1 MARTVVGLDIG
12 SSGVR
17 AAEFS
22 LGRRTT
28 LRKFATVPLPEGV
41 IRSGMVAD
49 ADALSEALREL
60 WSVGKFSTKTVL
72 LGIANDAV
80 LVRQMDLEW
89 MPPGDFRK
97 GLRYQVADALARPR
111 RRGQPRL
118 LHARRDR
125 TPRRGRRG
133 PAQGRPGDA
142 RRRRPRDGRH
152 VRAGRAGRRPP
163 GRERRPAPVRARAG
177 RPRGRPGGAGHR
189 RPAGGGR
196 RHRRR
201 HGRRRRAPGRSA
213 AVRAHPSRPR
223 RPGDHPRPDGA
234 LRVDLGG
241 GRAHQDRARPAR
253 THAAGPVRRRR
264 AARCRRGPPGPRG
277 GRRAGRR
284 PGHRA
289 ARHARLLPH
298 VHRWG

>member
-49 ADALSEALREL
+49 ADALSAALREL
-60 WSVGKFSTKTVL
+60 WSVGKFGTKTVL

-97 GLRYQVADALARPR
+97 GLRYQVADALPVPVDEANSTTTCSTRSNAPPR
-111 RRGQPRL
+111 
-118 LHARRDR
+118 A
-125 TPRRGRRG
+125 RG

-152 VRAGRAGRRPP
+152 VRAGRP
-163 GRERRPAPVRARAG
+163 G
-177 RPRGRPGGAGHR
+177 R
-189 RPAGGGR
+189 RPAGRSVDLLPFALVRAVHAVAPGTPGTDAPLEAVVDIGADTVVVVVHQGGR
-196 RHRRR
+196 PRF
-201 HGRRRRAPGRSA
+201 
-213 AVRAHPSRPR
+213 VRT
-223 RPGDHPRPDGA
+223 
-234 LRVDLGG
+234 L
-241 GRAHQDRARPAR
+241 PA
-253 THAAGPVRRRR
+253 T
-264 AARCRRGPPGPRG
+264 AARRSPAP
-277 GRRAGRR
+277 
-284 PGHRA
+284 
-289 ARHARLLPH
+289 
-298 VHRWG
+298 